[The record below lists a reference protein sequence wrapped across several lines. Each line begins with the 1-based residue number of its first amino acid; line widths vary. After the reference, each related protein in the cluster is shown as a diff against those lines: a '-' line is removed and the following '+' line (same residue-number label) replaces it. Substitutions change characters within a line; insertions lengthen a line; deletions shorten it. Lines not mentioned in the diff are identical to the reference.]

1 MTTTAPAAAHDRA
14 DAGEQAARRTR
25 WAAPV
30 LAALVGAGAAAL
42 AAWWL
47 AGAFQLSMGMGAGL

>member
-1 MTTTAPAAAHDRA
+1 MATTAPAAEHDRT
-14 DAGEQAARRTR
+14 DAGEHAARRTR

-42 AAWWL
+42 TAWWL